1 MKKKIFY
8 WSPCLNPVGTIK
20 STLNSAISL
29 KKYNNTNDIFMI
41 DVCGEWAKY
50 QKVLAD
56 NSISLINLNFQY
68 FKFLPKRG
76 FFFKQTLLHNNICII
91 FHSPCKFIE
100 KS

>member
-1 MKKKIFY
+1 MKKIFY

-29 KKYNNTNDIFMI
+29 KKYNNKNDIFMI

-50 QKVLAD
+50 KKFLAD

-68 FKFLPKRG
+68 FKFLPKKV
-76 FFFKQTLLHNNICII
+76 FF
-91 FHSPCKFIE
+91 
-100 KS
+100 